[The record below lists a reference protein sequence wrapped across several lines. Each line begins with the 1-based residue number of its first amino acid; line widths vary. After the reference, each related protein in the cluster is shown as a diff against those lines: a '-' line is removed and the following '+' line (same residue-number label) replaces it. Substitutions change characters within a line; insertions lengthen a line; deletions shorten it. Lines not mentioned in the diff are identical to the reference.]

1 MLTFI
6 CMKPVTSSDGAWS
19 VPNFR
24 RLWTASAASS
34 LGSEV
39 AEIAVP
45 LLAIITL
52 SASATEVGWLRAAQF
67 LPFLLVTLPLGVLV
81 DRWRRR
87 RLSLLV
93 GADAGRFVLFAAL
106 PLLVW
111 AGLNDVVLLY
121 PIVFAIGSLTVL
133 YQVADFAFLPSVVRD
148 DQLVD
153 ANGKI
158 AATSSANE
166 IAGRGLGGLLVQAAT
181 APVAIAM
188 TAVTFAVS
196 ALSLRRIR
204 GDQLRTPDV
213 ELAHEEARP
222 ARQEILEGL
231 RHAITN
237 RYIRALLGEATT
249 FNLFNELFIIGLLLW
264 TLRDLGLN
272 ALATGLIFTAGGLGS
287 FLGAWFGARMT
298 GRFGYGRVLLLTMAI
313 GNTAPLGTA
322 LADRAGAGVTVVLCA
337 LFLLVGLGS
346 GVANVHAVSLRQTTL
361 PEELRGRVNAAYR
374 LISWGA
380 IPIGAAAGGVA
391 AAHIGGYGAMLI
403 GAAGMTAAT
412 LWVAISPV
420 PGLRRIDEAQPP
432 PVRDDA
438 GTSPDTQ

>member
-1 MLTFI
+1 MRT
-6 CMKPVTSSDGAWS
+6 VTTPGAAWS

-52 SASATEVGWLRAAQF
+52 SASATEVGWLRSAQF

-87 RLSLLV
+87 RLWLLV
-93 GADAGRFVLFAAL
+93 GADAGRFVLFAAI

-111 AGLNDVVLLY
+111 AGVSDIALLY
-121 PIVFAIGSLTVL
+121 PIVFAVGILTVL
-133 YQVADFAFLPSVVRD
+133 YQVADFAFLPSVVAAH
-148 DQLVD
+148 QLVD

-181 APVAIAM
+181 APVAIAI

-204 GDQLRTPDV
+204 VDQLEDPEAESPPGRT
-213 ELAHEEARP
+213 RP
-222 ARQEILEGL
+222 ARQEVVEGL
-231 RHAITN
+231 RHALTN

-264 TLRDLGLN
+264 ALRDLGIS
-272 ALATGLIFTAGGLGS
+272 AFATGLIFTAGGFGS
-287 FLGAWFGARMT
+287 FMGAWFGARVT

-313 GNTAPLGTA
+313 GNTAPLGAA
-322 LADRAGAGVTVVLCA
+322 LADRAGAGATLVLCA
-337 LFLLVGLGS
+337 LFLLIGLGS
-346 GVANVHAVSLRQTTL
+346 GIANVHAVSLRQTTL

-380 IPIGAAAGGVA
+380 IPLGAAAGGLA
-391 AAHIGGYGAMLI
+391 TAHIGGQGAMLI
-403 GAAGMTAAT
+403 GAVGMAAAT
-412 LWVAISPV
+412 LWVAFSPV
-420 PGLRRIDEAQPP
+420 RRLRRIDEAHPP
-432 PVRDDA
+432 TPRDD
-438 GTSPDTQ
+438 

>member
-1 MLTFI
+1 MT
-6 CMKPVTSSDGAWS
+6 PVTSSSTAWS

-45 LLAIITL
+45 MLVILTL

-81 DRWRRR
+81 DRWRGR

-93 GADAGRFVLFAAL
+93 GADTGRFVLFAAL

-111 AGLNDVVLLY
+111 AGVSNVALFY
-121 PIVFAIGSLTVL
+121 PLVFAIGTLTVL
-133 YQVADFAFLPSVVRD
+133 YQVADFAFLPSVVGAH
-148 DQLVD
+148 QLVD

-158 AATSSANE
+158 AATSSASE
-166 IAGRGLGGLLVQAAT
+166 IAGRGLGGLLVQAVT
-181 APVAIAM
+181 APAAIAL
-188 TAVTFAVS
+188 TAVTFGLS
-196 ALSLRRIR
+196 ALSLRRIKV
-204 GDQLRTPDV
+204 GQLDSPP
-213 ELAHEEARP
+213 EESLEEPRRP

-231 RHAITN
+231 RHAFTN
-237 RYIRALLGEATT
+237 RYIRALLGEAAT

-264 TLRDLGLN
+264 TLRDLDLG
-272 ALATGLIFTAGGLGS
+272 AFATGLIFTAGGLGS
-287 FLGAWFGARMT
+287 FLGAWFGARAT
-298 GRFGYGRVLLLTMAI
+298 ERFGYGRVLLLTMAV
-313 GNTAPLGTA
+313 GNTAPLAAA
-322 LADRAGAGVTVVLCA
+322 LADRAAVGPVAVLCA
-337 LFLLVGLGS
+337 LFTLVGLGS
-346 GVANVHAVSLRQTTL
+346 GIANVHAVSLRQTTL

-380 IPIGAAAGGVA
+380 IPVGAAVGGLA
-391 AAHIGGYGAMLI
+391 AARIGGQGTMLI
-403 GAAGMTAAT
+403 GAAGMAVAT

-420 PGLRRIDEAQPP
+420 PRLRRIEEAHPP
-432 PVRDDA
+432 SSRS
-438 GTSPDTQ
+438 GS